1 MAKGPI
7 NYKMVLYTMGRVVLL
22 EAAFLVLPMAVSL
35 LYGERCAVSFGLT
48 ILVALAVGFLLTFLC
63 RGSHGTSSIKDG
75 FMIVA
80 LTWIMLSAIGA
91 LPFVFS
97 REIPSYVD
105 AFFET
110 VSGFTTTGATI
121 LTDVEALSRGM
132 IFWRSF
138 THWIGGMGILVFVV
152 MLMKTTDRSINI
164 LKAEMPGPTVDKLA
178 PKSRD
183 TARILYLLYISL
195 TVLETVLLLLG
206 GMGLFDS
213 VVHSLSTA
221 GTGGFGAYNASAA
234 NFSPYIQWVL
244 TVFMLLFGVNFNLYY
259 LLLLGRVRDIFRN
272 TEFKVYLGII
282 AAAVTII
289 TVDILPLYQSFS
301 TSLRQASFQ
310 VAAIMS
316 TTGFV
321 TADFTVW
328 SPLSKTLLLLLMFL
342 GGCAGSTAGGLK
354 LSRIIILCK
363 MARRELRRTLRPRV
377 VDVIKMDGHRL
388 EEQTAHSV
396 AVYFALYMLCI
407 GALLVA
413 LSFSPFD
420 LETNL
425 FSSVSCFNNV
435 GPAFGMA
442 GPVGNY
448 SLYQPVLKLLLCV
461 GMLLGRLEIYPML
474 LLFVPAAWRRK

>member
-1 MAKGPI
+1 M

-35 LYGERCAVSFGLT
+35 LYGERCAVSFGMT

-448 SLYQPVLKLLLCV
+448 SLYQPVLKLLLCA

>member
-1 MAKGPI
+1 M

-282 AAAVTII
+282 AAAVTIL

>member
-1 MAKGPI
+1 M

-195 TVLETVLLLLG
+195 TVLETALLLLG

-420 LETNL
+420 METNL

>member
-1 MAKGPI
+1 M

-316 TTGFV
+316 TTGFI

-420 LETNL
+420 METNL
-425 FSSVSCFNNV
+425 FSTVSCFNNV

>member
-1 MAKGPI
+1 M

-316 TTGFV
+316 TTGFI

-474 LLFVPAAWRRK
+474 LLFVPAAWRKK

>member
-1 MAKGPI
+1 M

-259 LLLLGRVRDIFRN
+259 LLLLGRVRNIFRN

-316 TTGFV
+316 TTGFI

-420 LETNL
+420 METNL

-448 SLYQPVLKLLLCV
+448 SLYQPVLKLLLCA

>member
-1 MAKGPI
+1 M

-195 TVLETVLLLLG
+195 TVLETALLLLG

-301 TSLRQASFQ
+301 ASLRQASFQ

-420 LETNL
+420 METNL

>member
-1 MAKGPI
+1 M

-301 TSLRQASFQ
+301 TSLRQAAFQ

-420 LETNL
+420 METNL
-425 FSSVSCFNNV
+425 FSTVSCFNNV

>member
-1 MAKGPI
+1 M

-407 GALLVA
+407 AALLVA

-420 LETNL
+420 METNL

>member
-1 MAKGPI
+1 M

-234 NFSPYIQWVL
+234 SFTPHVQWVL
-244 TVFMLLFGVNFNLYY
+244 PVFILLFDVNFNLYY

-420 LETNL
+420 METNL
-425 FSSVSCFNNV
+425 FSTVSCFNNV

-448 SLYQPVLKLLLCV
+448 SLYQPVLKLLLCA

>member
-1 MAKGPI
+1 M

-110 VSGFTTTGATI
+110 VSGFTTGATI

-183 TARILYLLYISL
+183 TARIPYLLYISL

-420 LETNL
+420 METNL
-425 FSSVSCFNNV
+425 FSTVSCFNNV

>member
-1 MAKGPI
+1 M

-97 REIPSYVD
+97 REIPSSVD

-234 NFSPYIQWVL
+234 HFSPYIQWVL

-448 SLYQPVLKLLLCV
+448 SLYQPVLKLLLCA

>member
-1 MAKGPI
+1 M

-420 LETNL
+420 METNL
-425 FSSVSCFNNV
+425 FSTVSCFNNV

-448 SLYQPVLKLLLCV
+448 SLYQPVLKLLLCA

>member
-1 MAKGPI
+1 M

-316 TTGFV
+316 TTGFI

-420 LETNL
+420 METNL
-425 FSSVSCFNNV
+425 FSTVSCFNNV

-448 SLYQPVLKLLLCV
+448 SLYQPVLKLLLCA

>member
-1 MAKGPI
+1 M

-301 TSLRQASFQ
+301 PSLRQASFQ

-420 LETNL
+420 METNL

>member
-1 MAKGPI
+1 M

-420 LETNL
+420 METNL

-448 SLYQPVLKLLLCV
+448 SLYQPVLKLLLCA

-474 LLFVPAAWRRK
+474 LLFVPAAWRKK

>member
-1 MAKGPI
+1 M

-316 TTGFV
+316 TTGFI

-448 SLYQPVLKLLLCV
+448 SLYQPVLKLLLCA
-461 GMLLGRLEIYPML
+461 GMLLGRLENYPML

>member
-1 MAKGPI
+1 
-7 NYKMVLYTMGRVVLL
+7 
-22 EAAFLVLPMAVSL
+22 
-35 LYGERCAVSFGLT
+35 
-48 ILVALAVGFLLTFLC
+48 
-63 RGSHGTSSIKDG
+63 
-75 FMIVA
+75 
-80 LTWIMLSAIGA
+80 
-91 LPFVFS
+91 
-97 REIPSYVD
+97 
-105 AFFET
+105 
-110 VSGFTTTGATI
+110 
-121 LTDVEALSRGM
+121 
-132 IFWRSF
+132 
-138 THWIGGMGILVFVV
+138 
-152 MLMKTTDRSINI
+152 
-164 LKAEMPGPTVDKLA
+164 
-178 PKSRD
+178 
-183 TARILYLLYISL
+183 
-195 TVLETVLLLLG
+195 
-206 GMGLFDS
+206 
-213 VVHSLSTA
+213 
-221 GTGGFGAYNASAA
+221 
-234 NFSPYIQWVL
+234 
-244 TVFMLLFGVNFNLYY
+244 
-259 LLLLGRVRDIFRN
+259 
-272 TEFKVYLGII
+272 
-282 AAAVTII
+282 
-289 TVDILPLYQSFS
+289 
-301 TSLRQASFQ
+301 
-310 VAAIMS
+310 MS

-420 LETNL
+420 METNL
-425 FSSVSCFNNV
+425 FSTVSCFNNV

>member
-1 MAKGPI
+1 M

-420 LETNL
+420 METNL

-474 LLFVPAAWRRK
+474 LLFVPAAWRKK

>member
-1 MAKGPI
+1 M

-342 GGCAGSTAGGLK
+342 GGCAGSTAGGLNFMQNG
-354 LSRIIILCK
+354 SPG
-363 MARRELRRTLRPRV
+363 AA
-377 VDVIKMDGHRL
+377 
-388 EEQTAHSV
+388 AH
-396 AVYFALYMLCI
+396 
-407 GALLVA
+407 
-413 LSFSPFD
+413 
-420 LETNL
+420 
-425 FSSVSCFNNV
+425 
-435 GPAFGMA
+435 
-442 GPVGNY
+442 
-448 SLYQPVLKLLLCV
+448 
-461 GMLLGRLEIYPML
+461 
-474 LLFVPAAWRRK
+474 PAAPGG

>member
-1 MAKGPI
+1 M

-63 RGSHGTSSIKDG
+63 RGNHGTSSIKDD

-195 TVLETVLLLLG
+195 TVLETALLLLG

-448 SLYQPVLKLLLCV
+448 SLYQPVLKLLLCA

-474 LLFVPAAWRRK
+474 LLFVPAAWRKK

>member
-1 MAKGPI
+1 M

-420 LETNL
+420 METNL

-442 GPVGNY
+442 GPGGDY
-448 SLYQPVLKLLLCV
+448 SLYQPVLKLLLCA

-474 LLFVPAAWRRK
+474 LLFVPAAWRKK

>member
-1 MAKGPI
+1 M

-321 TADFTVW
+321 TADFTVG
-328 SPLSKTLLLLLMFL
+328 SPPGRPLPLLPTCLA
-342 GGCAGSTAGGLK
+342 GCAGSTAGGLK

-448 SLYQPVLKLLLCV
+448 SLYQPVLKLLLCA

>member
-1 MAKGPI
+1 M

-420 LETNL
+420 METNL

-474 LLFVPAAWRRK
+474 LLFVPAAWRSK

>member
-1 MAKGPI
+1 M

-63 RGSHGTSSIKDG
+63 RGNHGTSSIKDD

-448 SLYQPVLKLLLCV
+448 SLYQPVLKLLLCA

>member
-1 MAKGPI
+1 M

-63 RGSHGTSSIKDG
+63 RGNHGTSSIKDG

-316 TTGFV
+316 TTGFI

-420 LETNL
+420 METNL

>member
-1 MAKGPI
+1 M

-164 LKAEMPGPTVDKLA
+164 LKAEMPGPMVDKLA

-420 LETNL
+420 METNL

-448 SLYQPVLKLLLCV
+448 SLYQPVLKLLLCA

>member
-1 MAKGPI
+1 M

-448 SLYQPVLKLLLCV
+448 SLYQPVLKLLLCA

-474 LLFVPAAWRRK
+474 LLFVPAAWRKK

>member
-1 MAKGPI
+1 M

-91 LPFVFS
+91 LPFVFA

-420 LETNL
+420 METNL

-448 SLYQPVLKLLLCV
+448 SLYQPVLKLLLCA

>member
-1 MAKGPI
+1 M

-91 LPFVFS
+91 LPFVFT

>member
-1 MAKGPI
+1 M

-63 RGSHGTSSIKDG
+63 RGNHGTSSIKDG

-420 LETNL
+420 METNL

>member
-1 MAKGPI
+1 M

-289 TVDILPLYQSFS
+289 TVDILPLYQNFS

-420 LETNL
+420 METNL

>member
-1 MAKGPI
+1 M

-80 LTWIMLSAIGA
+80 LTWIMLSAVGA
-91 LPFVFS
+91 LPFVFA

-272 TEFKVYLGII
+272 TEFKLYLGII

-448 SLYQPVLKLLLCV
+448 SLYQPVLKLLLCA